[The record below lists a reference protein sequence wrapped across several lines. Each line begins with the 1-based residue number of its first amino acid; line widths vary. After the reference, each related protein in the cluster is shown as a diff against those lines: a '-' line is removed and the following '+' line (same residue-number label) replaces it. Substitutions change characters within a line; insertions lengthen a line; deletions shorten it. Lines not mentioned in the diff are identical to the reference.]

1 MDGLTAAWTHRNT
14 LAEALDQALDWV
26 GVELRR
32 ASAEQLIDFLG
43 GFSPARAPGPEWT
56 ASFERLVEQ
65 MWEHV
70 PAETLAAIE
79 ADFRARG
86 PIWAPIANSF
96 TPEHGERLRGRIWHP
111 AGARRAAVVLR

>member
-1 MDGLTAAWTHRNT
+1 MADLAAAWTHRNT

-26 GVELRR
+26 ARELRC
-32 ASAEQLIDFLG
+32 ASVDELIDFLG

-70 PAETLAAIE
+70 PAETLAEIE
-79 ADFRARG
+79 AAFRARG
-86 PIWAPIANSF
+86 PIWAPVANSF
-96 TPEHGERLRGRIWHP
+96 TPEHGARLRGRRWRP
-111 AGARRAAVVLR
+111 SGARRAAVVLR

>member
-1 MDGLTAAWTHRNT
+1 MNGLTAAWTHRNT

-56 ASFERLVEQ
+56 SSFERLVEQ

-96 TPEHGERLRGRIWHP
+96 APEHGERLRGRIWHP